1 MDFTPPAKD
10 CRLCERLCSFREA
23 NRLKFP
29 SYHNAPV
36 EPFGSLDAEIL
47 IVGLA
52 PGLNRRKPD
61 QPPVYQRLCRRRSL
75 SGSQDIR
82 SCARQ
87 LPKAQRRRLR
97 TRQRPHHQCG
107 TLRTAGK
114 QADHRRR
121 KKLPAVPGCGN
132 RRHAEFKGYP
142 MPRHYLAQ
150 KRPSGAGTETVVCQ
164 IFPRRRISAAV
175 RHSFLR
181 RAFLFFCYRFP
192 CRDRPVLFLFR
203 PRPAASLSRCAA
215 FPLPDAYRQLS
226 HLALQY

>member
-52 PGLNRRKPD
+52 PGLNGANRTNRPFTND
-61 QPPVYQRLCRRRSL
+61 YAGDVLYPVLKTYGL
-75 SGSQDIR
+75 
-82 SCARQ
+82 AR
-87 LPKAQRRRLR
+87 
-97 TRQRPHHQCG
+97 
-107 TLRTAGK
+107 
-114 QADHRRR
+114 
-121 KKLPAVPGCGN
+121 GN
-132 RRHAEFKGYP
+132 Y
-142 MPRHYLAQ
+142 Q
-150 KRPSGAGTETVVCQ
+150 KRKDDGYELVNV
-164 IFPRRRISAAV
+164 RITNAV
-175 RHSFLR
+175 RCVPPENKPTTAEEKNCRQFL
-181 RAFLFFCYRFP
+181 AAEIALLFFWCRFP
-192 CRDRPVLFLFR
+192 CRGRAVLFLFR

-215 FPLPDAYRQLS
+215 FPLSDAYRQLS

>member
-52 PGLNRRKPD
+52 PGLNGANRTNRPFTNDYAGDVLYPVLKTYGLARGNYQKRKDDGYELVNVRITNAVRCVPPETS
-61 QPPVYQRLCRRRSL
+61 QPP
-75 SGSQDIR
+75 
-82 SCARQ
+82 
-87 LPKAQRRRLR
+87 PK
-97 TRQRPHHQCG
+97 
-107 TLRTAGK
+107 
-114 QADHRRR
+114 

-181 RAFLFFCYRFP
+181 RALLFFCCRFP
-192 CRDRPVLFLFR
+192 CRGRPVLFIFR

-215 FPLPDAYRQLS
+215 FPLSDAYRQLS